1 MQKCKLNTGIAA
13 SGGERKERRLLM
25 DLSKASTRELVEE
38 LSKRE
43 AVETISVKPYEKYVI
58 EADGKKTEDEGPVVI
73 LKIWD

>member
-1 MQKCKLNTGIAA
+1 MNTDVAA
-13 SGGERKERRLLM
+13 SGGERKERRKIM

-43 AVETISVKPYEKYVI
+43 AVETISVKPYEKYSI
-58 EADGKKTEDEGPVVI
+58 EANGEKHDDEGPVVI

>member
-1 MQKCKLNTGIAA
+1 
-13 SGGERKERRLLM
+13 M
-25 DLSKASTRELVEE
+25 DFTKVTTAELVEE

-43 AVETISVKPYEKYVI
+43 AVEAIKVKPYEKYAI